1 MHRANIMERQ
11 REAGGYTLH
20 PNGFENERTRHE
32 PRNAT
37 SLLGA
42 SGTWGQGLH
51 DGRVVPVCGWGV
63 LQRWG
68 VPGTE
73 EGMCGGQV
81 WADVKPTRGRDSLQ
95 TEDGRGKQ
103 KARISCLQGK
113 D

>member
-1 MHRANIMERQ
+1 MRGRV
-11 REAGGYTLH
+11 
-20 PNGFENERTRHE
+20 
-32 PRNAT
+32 T
-37 SLLGA
+37 SPGMPPASLGPVA
-42 SGTWGQGLH
+42 RWGQGLH
-51 DGRVVPVCGWGV
+51 NGRVVPVCGWGV